1 MNIKTTIAT
10 LVLATGIA
18 AAMEGMGMSHES
30 HESHAAPAP
39 AAVQATDTAK
49 SRDLNLSP
57 TVAELK
63 KARTA
68 KNKICPVDKA
78 PIGSMGEPVFV
89 IWKGQAVALS
99 CAPCKAE
106 FAKDPAKYT
115 AASLPKSTGKT
126 AK

>member
-1 MNIKTTIAT
+1 MNIKATIAT
-10 LVLATGIA
+10 LALATGIA

-30 HESHAAPAP
+30 HATPAP